1 MEPMQVGIEERWLLP
16 AVLEHVPEECEVNTV
31 TTNAVEVDDWRRPFL
46 DYFKHGSLP
55 DDSVKWRQLQ

>member
-46 DYFKHGSLP
+46 DYF
-55 DDSVKWRQLQ
+55 